1 MKERK
6 KKDTSNHGNNS
17 RLLDAG
23 NVIEY
28 GKRLDKRISE
38 KRKANSLFSAYRE
51 RKCQWVIIIT
61 SGAEC
66 LPTSIN
72 TLDCWSSFLL
82 CFLDDDLLV
91 LVLLLL
97 LASSAAAGQ
106 SLLWCLV

>member
-1 MKERK
+1 MVITV
-6 KKDTSNHGNNS
+6 DYWMPGMSSNMLNG
-17 RLLDAG
+17 
-23 NVIEY
+23 
-28 GKRLDKRISE
+28 LDKE
-38 KRKANSLFSAYRE
+38 FRKSKQSLLNVTVYLE

-72 TLDCWSSFLL
+72 TLDCCSSFLL

-97 LASSAAAGQ
+97 LLLLESSAAGQ
-106 SLLWCLV
+106 SFLWCFVW